1 LATGAKC
8 EVPHVRYWGRATQR
22 AIWLLCVAVFLGRG
36 TAAQEVATSTA
47 RLEITLTEDSPDAPS
62 VFPLVRTHDL
72 LVGGPWISLLREGL
86 PVRLRYRLELWR
98 SKSGWFDD
106 LERHVEWDVVVR
118 WEPVLFEFSVRTIT
132 SSGTRERRYATAEAL
147 ASALGST
154 YRVAIQPPSPGTHYY
169 MASLTVSTLS
179 DSDIAELERFLR
191 GTEEDAGGEAIGDAI
206 GRAMTR
212 LLLRMAGLPSIRLE
226 GRSRHFGE

>member
-1 LATGAKC
+1 MS
-8 EVPHVRYWGRATQR
+8 HVRCQARLTRRAL
-22 AIWLLCVAVFLGRG
+22 WLVCVAALLGRE
-36 TAAQEVATSTA
+36 TAAQEVPPSTP
-47 RLEITLTEDSPDAPS
+47 RLEIALTGDSLNPPS
-62 VFPLVRTHDL
+62 IFPQVRTHNL
-72 LVGGPWISLLREGL
+72 LMRSPWVSLLREGL

-98 SKSGWFDD
+98 SKSVWFDN
-106 LERHVEWDVVVR
+106 LQQYVEWDVVIR
-118 WEPVLFEFSVRTIT
+118 WEPVLFEFSVRTFT

-154 YRVAIQPPSPGTHYY
+154 YRIAIQPSARGTHYY
-169 MASLTVSTLS
+169 VASLTVSTLS
-179 DSDIAELERFLR
+179 DSDIEELERFLR
-191 GTEEDAGGEAIGDAI
+191 GTDNEDTDRAIGDVI